1 MNDTTAAGLVLI
13 ALVPLLAAEA
23 VLYTRARVGG
33 AFWRLPLDEK
43 LDHVAGIEREWWGLG
58 IVWVGMLTV
67 TVAGLAASAFVLSDV
82 WGWVG
87 FGAATVAAMA
97 WLFGITTQTAATAV
111 ASRRRG
117 ESGETPPWIHPLWQ
131 MGWMYELTWVIVANL
146 GYAAVGLAV
155 LHSDPVATW
164 AGWALIGTG
173 ATIAIAIAAWP
184 SGAFP
189 QLGLIAP
196 IVLAV
201 AMLTA

>member
-1 MNDTTAAGLVLI
+1 
-13 ALVPLLAAEA
+13 
-23 VLYTRARVGG
+23 
-33 AFWRLPLDEK
+33 
-43 LDHVAGIEREWWGLG
+43 
-58 IVWVGMLTV
+58 
-67 TVAGLAASAFVLSDV
+67 
-82 WGWVG
+82 
-87 FGAATVAAMA
+87 
-97 WLFGITTQTAATAV
+97 
-111 ASRRRG
+111 
-117 ESGETPPWIHPLWQ
+117 